1 MKEIFNSTIN
11 SIIFSSVIALIV
23 GLIMIF
29 FPAITIE
36 TIGIIAACYIILHG
50 IMLIYLDI
58 KAYKYNLPFEGL
70 LIGIVSVLLGIFLI
84 CKPNILPLVFTIVIG
99 IWMILS
105 SINYIKIAI
114 KISGTSLPWIWILLL
129 GILDLIAG
137 IVVIFN
143 PFEASIS
150 ITLFAGI
157 MLIVHSIINIVDM
170 LVIKKDVKDISK
182 EIEKSLKAASG
193 K

>member
-1 MKEIFNSTIN
+1 MKEIFNNTIN
-11 SIIFSSVIALIV
+11 SVIFSSIIALIV

-58 KAYKYNLPFEGL
+58 KASQLYIPFDGL
-70 LIGIVSVLLGIFLI
+70 LTGIISILLGILLL
-84 CKPNILPLVFTIVIG
+84 CKPGILSVLFTVVIG
-99 IWMILS
+99 VWMILS

-114 KISGTSLPWIWILLL
+114 KICKTNLPWLWILIL

-137 IVVIFN
+137 IVVVFN
-143 PFEASIS
+143 PFEATIS

-157 MLIVHSIINIVDM
+157 MIVVHAIINIVDM
-170 LVIKKDVKDISK
+170 IVIKKDVKEISK
-182 EIEKSLKAASG
+182 EFEKSLKAAS